1 MRRRSQS
8 CKATQLHSE
17 PGVSTA
23 TTAARVGAAA
33 TARICTTAAAPVGT
47 ATTAASVSNSAFR
60 SGGSTPAPA
69 AYRIY
74 SHTAAPCRRHIILQN
89 SDPAV
94 SSTASSV
101 SASTPIVVA
110 THQRSLHYYF
120 SRGCPRLINYAN
132 VDRIVTNRF
141 HSCAFLLYCS
151 EKADIIRK
159 NAKRMGRDCYAKAL
173 F

>member
-1 MRRRSQS
+1 MRCLSQS
-8 CKATQLHSE
+8 CNVIRLRLI
-17 PGVSTA
+17 PGISTA
-23 TTAARVGAAA
+23 TTAARSGAAA
-33 TARICTTAAAPVGT
+33 TARICTTATVRAA
-47 ATTAASVSNSAFR
+47 ATAASVGNSAFR
-60 SGGSTPAPA
+60 SGGSAPTSA

-74 SHTAAPCRRHIILQN
+74 SHTAAPCRRHIIRQN

-120 SRGCPRLINYAN
+120 SRGCPRLINYAK

-141 HSCAFLLYCS
+141 CSCAFLLHCS
-151 EKADIIRK
+151 ENADIIRK
-159 NAKRMGRDCYAKAL
+159 NAKRTGSDCYAKAL